1 MAEAFKNGCQQV
13 RMIDFIA
20 LLYKKYKVL
29 NRLNENES
37 QHLQAEIVG
46 LLVDQ
51 DQNVDRETFEDI
63 NAKIGFEAFLLELLG
78 NVINHSP
85 FKNQYE
91 LSRNLDT
98 IASSLKKEQ
107 EDIQKRLKL
116 VERKEEKLKA
126 AQEQLLSVCK
136 QKVNQL
142 ETEALK
148 KIAAKEAEV
157 KKTIT
162 ALLERVKAKEK
173 IVVEKY
179 EGIKA
184 QRQALLRLAER
195 EQALNE
201 KCKYI

>member
-126 AQEQLLSVCK
+126 AQEQLLSLCK